1 MAKPG
6 IMEQTIDNLSPE
18 ARDTYMSARKSMY
31 LILARMHD
39 MGMNPDID
47 KVQSFEFVGVN
58 TFMLGQ
64 VIIGNDQKLKEKNP
78 LENISAIEAAFR
90 TAMDKL
96 PLSKEILEFMTNES
110 QLAFLLFLCGG
121 AQVWFERNCD

>member
-1 MAKPG
+1 
-6 IMEQTIDNLSPE
+6 MEQSIDRLSPE

-39 MGMNPDID
+39 MGMSPDIE
-47 KVQSFEFVGVN
+47 KAQANEFLSVN

-64 VIIGNDQKLKEKNP
+64 AVIGNDRTLKEKNP
-78 LENISAIEAAFR
+78 IENISAVENAFR
-90 TAMDKL
+90 TVMDRL
-96 PLSKEILEFMTNES
+96 PLSKEILDFMSRDS

-121 AQVWFERNCD
+121 AQVWFEKNCNE